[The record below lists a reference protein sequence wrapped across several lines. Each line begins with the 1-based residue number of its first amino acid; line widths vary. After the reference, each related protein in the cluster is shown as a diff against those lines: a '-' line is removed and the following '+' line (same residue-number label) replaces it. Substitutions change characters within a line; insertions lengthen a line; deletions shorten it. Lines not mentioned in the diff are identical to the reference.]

1 MLKEDRVAPRP
12 GGWLGLLCR
21 ILIFWQ
27 PLMLGLV
34 ASGALRSL
42 AVRGWPLAA
51 VLVGRMAVAAFGIA
65 AGLALWRRA
74 PSGLTLVRA
83 SLLLSAA
90 GDIFVYTTPYMP
102 NNRPPGDTTL
112 ILAASLVW
120 YGVWL
125 VYLWR
130 SPQVRNLR

>member
-1 MLKEDRVAPRP
+1 VLKEDRVAPRP

-83 SLLLSAA
+83 S
-90 GDIFVYTTPYMP
+90 TPYMP